1 MNKKLK
7 YTLFAV
13 TQILTFLPFIAFVN
27 NYLFNFLGVKSKWY
41 VINVAPHVAEQVNL
55 NGIYSDKT
63 IILVISFGIVIF
75 LHSQLTS
82 ILFYGKK
89 GSYHALPLWLRRILC
104 KKY

>member
-13 TQILTFLPFIAFVN
+13 TQIFTFLPFIAFVN

-55 NGIYSDKT
+55 NGIYSDRT
-63 IILVISFGIVIF
+63 VMLVISFGIVIF

-89 GSYHALPLWLRRILC
+89 GSYHALPLWLKRII
-104 KKY
+104 KK